1 MPLPIG
7 GLQGSAGSAQE
18 ALSFWSKPIA
28 SANWAT
34 GAINKYGTGGE
45 IRTLTLQILSLL
57 SLPLDYTCLVG
68 RGGFEP
74 PTLKG
79 AAGLQ
84 PGALPLCHLPLEV
97 GAGIEPALVPESSS

>member
-1 MPLPIG
+1 MNSHAQRHWFLRPVCIPIPPL
-7 GLQGSAGSAQE
+7 LQ
-18 ALSFWSKPIA
+18 FI
-28 SANWAT
+28 
-34 GAINKYGTGGE
+34 GTGGE

-84 PGALPLCHLPLEV
+84 PGALPLCHPPMAEMH
-97 GAGIEPALVPESSS
+97 GFEP